1 MFSPY
6 VSGSV
11 KRQPMAFV
19 MAQWALV
26 FSALQVT
33 LSVRRTPGNVIRD
46 SARKHL
52 TSSFTVHCR
61 SQIWA
66 EAPLEVT
73 PVCAVH
79 TRAASPWPGV
89 LDEQGDA
96 EGMNCCDSKWSHF
109 TSSWHWCC
117 CSQGEFLKPFF
128 SFQTGFL
135 HTPSKLLHIFQIEIF
150 AVRLPLLLTVNN
162 I

>member
-73 PVCAVH
+73 LVCAVH

-96 EGMNCCDSKWSHF
+96 EGMNCCDSQVVPFYIFLALMLLQPGRILETLFLLPDWLF
-109 TSSWHWCC
+109 TYPKQVIAYLPDRDFCCKASSLADC
-117 CSQGEFLKPFF
+117 
-128 SFQTGFL
+128 
-135 HTPSKLLHIFQIEIF
+135 
-150 AVRLPLLLTVNN
+150 
-162 I
+162 